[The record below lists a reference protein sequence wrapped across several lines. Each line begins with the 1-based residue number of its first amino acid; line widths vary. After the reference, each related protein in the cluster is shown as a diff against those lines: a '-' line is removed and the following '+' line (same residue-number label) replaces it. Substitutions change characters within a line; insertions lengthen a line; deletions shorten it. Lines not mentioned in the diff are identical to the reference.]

1 MIPATRVLL
10 SVFLLSTI
18 ALAQS
23 RVERNIVYGMYSG
36 TALLMDVHYPVNANG
51 VGVISYRAAAGLP
64 IRRMEPPAS
73 RTARSRGSGF
83 HP

>member
-51 VGVISYRAAAGLP
+51 VG
-64 IRRMEPPAS
+64 S
-73 RTARSRGSGF
+73 RLRTGQRLVC
-83 HP
+83 

>member
-23 RVERNIVYGMYSG
+23 RVERNIVYGTS
-36 TALLMDVHYPVNANG
+36 
-51 VGVISYRAAAGLP
+51 
-64 IRRMEPPAS
+64 RR
-73 RTARSRGSGF
+73 RSRGAERDAWEK
-83 HP
+83 PNETV